1 MSEKLVKGLV
11 SICIPVYNDE
21 TTIRETMLSA
31 LHQSYEKVEII
42 VVDNCSNDRT
52 LSIVRSF
59 SDPRIRVYQ
68 NSHNIGMVGN
78 WNRAMSL
85 ARGEYMLLLCG
96 DDRLYITSIEKKVTL
111 MESGRNVMLA
121 FSASVVI
128 NGDNEIMMERHP
140 FRKKCLLNGQKL
152 AKYSYH
158 TRNIYG
164 EPANILF
171 RTGMA
176 RKLGG
181 FANNTI
187 YAVDWDM
194 WLRLSCLGRVA
205 YSNEVLLDYRVTK
218 KNATSKIRNKAMLD
232 DDLILTE
239 NINKYGLLKINKVDE
254 CWHRIVIVIRTILR
268 SLYIMLRA

>member
-1 MSEKLVKGLV
+1 MSEKLIKGLV

-31 LHQSYEKVEII
+31 LHQSYENIEIV
-42 VVDNCSNDRT
+42 VVDNCSTDRT
-52 LSIVRSF
+52 LTIVKSF
-59 SDPRIRVYQ
+59 TDQRIRVYR
-68 NSHNIGMVGN
+68 NESNIGMVGN
-78 WNRAMSL
+78 WNRAISL

-96 DDRLYITSIEKKVTL
+96 DDRLYITSIEKKVAL

-152 AKYSYH
+152 ARYSYL

-176 RKLGG
+176 RKCGA
-181 FANNTI
+181 FADNTV

-205 YSNEVLLDYRVTK
+205 YSNEVLLDYRVTR
-218 KNATSKIRNKAMLD
+218 KNATSKMKTKAMLD
-232 DDLILTE
+232 DDLILTQ
-239 NINKYGLLKINKVDE
+239 NIKKYGLLKINRFDE
-254 CWHRIVIVIRTILR
+254 IRHRIVIIMRTLLR
-268 SLYIMLRA
+268 SMYIMLRA